1 MTTNNYSLDVVG
13 VGMYLEMRRSTA
25 SMSYVSQMIV
35 MPEITRPDVAVPM
48 TMLNRRLS
56 QAAPKKT
63 WSRFSSS
70 SMSGKI
76 LGSANEI
83 VQQMTGFIQSSMD
96 RHVTA
101 GYKSVGY
108 PIFFEVTR
116 EDAFALRDLKTPY
129 KIIGRINKGRKA
141 LGYPEELIPAPPVSA
156 SVPSTTPAAS
166 V

>member
-76 LGSANEI
+76 LGSADEI
-83 VQQMTGFIQSSMD
+83 VQQMTGFIQTSMD

-141 LGYPEELIPAPPVSA
+141 LGYPEALIPTPPVSTT
-156 SVPSTTPAAS
+156 SV
-166 V
+166 